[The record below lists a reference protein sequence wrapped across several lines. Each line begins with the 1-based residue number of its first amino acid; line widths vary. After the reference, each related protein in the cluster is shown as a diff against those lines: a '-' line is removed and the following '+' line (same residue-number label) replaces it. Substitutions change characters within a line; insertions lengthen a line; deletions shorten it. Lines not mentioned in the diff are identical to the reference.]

1 MKHYLTTNGLLSA
14 KVVKSTEDYVYLK
27 YNFEGMQIQER
38 QITKDSFTNLTKW
51 VKDNFGYIYTIN

>member
-1 MKHYLTTNGLLSA
+1 MKQYLTTNGLLSA
-14 KVVKSTEDYVYLK
+14 KVVKSNPDYVYLQF
-27 YNFEGMQIQER
+27 NFKGMDIQER